1 MTTQGISKIVFDV
14 TPARRGAATGI
25 GRVTESLVQAIEAA
39 LARDP
44 STKKIATEHF
54 ARGGAGVL
62 LTRWLGE
69 RGALFHAFEHR
80 LDPLLR
86 SPKILSIHDCWT
98 LWPNEWQSPAFQQKQ
113 SVLQATALR
122 RADWIVAPTEHVRRE
137 ALRFD
142 ARLEKKMSV
151 IPWAVPTDSFQP
163 RNLREA
169 AGLEK
174 LWQSGRPFVL
184 HVSTVEARK
193 NQLELF
199 RAMKRLL
206 PEVQF
211 VFVGQAQGYGA
222 ADAAAALA
230 ELKTCEGFYFFES
243 LDRHSL
249 RRCYERTSLFVHPSR
264 DEGFGL
270 PLLEAM
276 ESGAP
281 LLLSSIPTFR
291 EIAGETASY
300 FDPSLKAKDLAE
312 GIGSWLKLSR
322 GPGSNEA
329 ARALAEKYSWQRSAA
344 AYLELYARFF

>member
-1 MTTQGISKIVFDV
+1 MSSRRISKICFDV

-39 LARDP
+39 LKRDATMK
-44 STKKIATEHF
+44 SLHTEHF
-54 ARGGAGVL
+54 TRSGAGVL

-69 RGALFHAFEHR
+69 GGALFHAFEHR

-86 SPKILSIHDCWT
+86 SPKVLSIHDCWT
-98 LWPNEWQSPAFQQKQ
+98 LWPNEWQAPAFQKKQ
-113 SVLQATALR
+113 ALLQAKALE
-122 RADWIVAPTEHVRRE
+122 RADWIVAPTEHVRSE

-142 ARLEKKMSV
+142 AGLEKKMSV
-151 IPWAVPTDSFQP
+151 IPWAVPTDTFQP

-169 AGLEK
+169 SGLEK
-174 LWQSGRPFVL
+174 LWQSARPFVL
-184 HVSTVEARK
+184 HVSTIEARK

-199 RAMKRLL
+199 RAMARLL

-211 VFVGQAQGYGA
+211 VFIGHAQGYGSSE
-222 ADAAAALA
+222 AAAALA
-230 ELKTCEGFYFFES
+230 DLKTREGFFCFES

-276 ESGAP
+276 EVGAP
-281 LLLSSIPTFR
+281 LLLSSIPTFK

-300 FDPSLKAKDLAE
+300 FDPSLKAKDLAD
-312 GIGSWLKLSR
+312 GIASWLKLSR
-322 GPGSNEA
+322 GPATNEA
-329 ARALAEKYSWQRSAA
+329 ARSMAEKYSWETSAA
-344 AYLELYARFF
+344 AYLKIYARFL